1 MIQWNENQI
10 DLDIRLE
17 AFNLKAKTIKI
28 LEAKCKLYELKN
40 TLVCYCCSEMMLNF
54 RKMKLDYITFYNSVA
69 FWKFYLCFF
78 GQIPILI
85 FYIQNSKFYQ
95 TNKINFRFIL
105 IHCTNI
111 ILLLITTINNKINWT
126 FYHRC
131 RTSIMKNIIQ
141 HVTQHC

>member
-1 MIQWNENQI
+1 MNWKPNW
-10 DLDIRLE
+10 
-17 AFNLKAKTIKI
+17 FGYSAKTIKI
-28 LEAKCKLYELKN
+28 LEKKCKMYELKN
-40 TLVCYCCSEMMLNF
+40 TTVCYCCSEMMLNF
-54 RKMKLDYITFYNSVA
+54 RKIKLEYITFYDSVA
-69 FWKFYLCFF
+69 FWECIENRSILSLLF
-78 GQIPILI
+78 GQILILI

-126 FYHRC
+126 FDHRC